1 MSYRW
6 PNKDPDEVLDYSID
20 WSRFLRSPST
30 IVSVQWFVDNEEG
43 VKTPLVPVEVVNG
56 LQPVSTTNTST
67 VSTIYLG
74 LGGKNKTYKIYCRM
88 TDSQGRIAERTVVL
102 PIKER

>member
-30 IVSVQWFVDNEEG
+30 IQSVQWFVDDANG
-43 VKTPLVPVEVVNG
+43 IKTPFNPVDVVNN
-56 LQPVSTTNTST
+56 LQAIATTNTST
-67 VSTIYLG
+67 VATIVLG
-74 LGGKNKTYKIYCRM
+74 LGTNHRTYKLTCQVED
-88 TDSQGRIAERTVVL
+88 TQGRTAERVVLL